1 MRRQTE
7 LFEDTLLDNFP
18 RQHSSKIRRTTVRVW
33 MQAIT
38 EQAAKEGHVGDHAKI
53 GIVTVS
59 DRASQGA
66 YVDEGGPALLSFS

>member
-1 MRRQTE
+1 
-7 LFEDTLLDNFP
+7 
-18 RQHSSKIRRTTVRVW
+18 

-59 DRASQGA
+59 DRASQGV
-66 YVDEGGPALLSFS
+66 YVDEGGPALLSFLEQVRSSCKDLFQPPTPGK